1 MTSFSIFFLIMII
14 FGITSLI
21 IGIIELCNYYD
32 NLMDVLTYIILGV
45 VMIICSLIFIYK
57 DYTNSIQNKY
67 IATQFQTLLNK
78 ETISNT
84 DLEDIKKLIKN
95 NYDIN
100 IQIIDNN
107 CLTDLSKVKDIDVNS
122 KDENNYIREVNSLNN
137 KGNDKFIKIEI
148 NEDKY
153 MTIYKNNF
161 KITSQ

>member
-148 NEDKY
+148 NENKY